1 MNDETVR
8 DLANRAGIAVEWR
21 DNAGRVQI
29 VAPDVLGQIL
39 DALGLPCSTR
49 SDLQASRKQL
59 LRRTSITTL
68 PPLITATIGRPTR
81 LDVGTGDLQP
91 ARVILESG
99 DQQDIMLTP
108 VRGRL
113 RLPAMGETGYHRLL
127 VDNREI
133 VLAVAPSRC
142 YTIEDAVPDARLW
155 GLAAQVYALRT
166 KGDGGIGDAA
176 GIAALAEAA
185 GAHGADALA
194 LSPLHALFTAEPA
207 RFGPYSPSTR
217 LFLNPLHAS
226 AAMVFG
232 ADQMA
237 EAFADTDLRDRFARF
252 ERMPL
257 IDWPQAASAKLD
269 LFRRLFELFA
279 NGNETALQANF
290 AQFRAD
296 GGDLLAQHAVFEAL
310 HAVQSATG
318 TSDWRQWPLDLR
330 DPSSAAVAVF
340 AASHEP
346 EVRFHCFLQW
356 LADRSLGIAQKRA
369 RQAGMRIGLIADLAV
384 GMDPSGS
391 HAWSRQGD
399 VLGGLAIGAPP
410 DMFNPRGQN
419 WGLTGFSPRAL
430 VNGGFKPFLATVRTA
445 LRHAGG
451 IRIDHAMGMTRLWLI
466 PDGAEPSSGA
476 YLAYPLTD
484 LLRLLALE
492 SQRYQAVV
500 IGEDLGTVPEGFRET
515 LENAGLHGVRVL
527 WFERTERGFAAP
539 GAWDHSA
546 IAMTTTHDLPTVA
559 GWWHGTDLATRA
571 RCDRLGVGVQG
582 PDVANEREADCRSL
596 WRAFVDAGVAEEP
609 PPSPET
615 TQPVVDA
622 AVTFV
627 ANTGSQLFLLPA
639 EDVLGVEEQPNLPGT
654 INEHP
659 NWRRRLVPEAHALL
673 EEPHAAPR
681 VATLAKKRPRL

>member
-8 DLANRAGIAVEWR
+8 DLASRAGIAVEWR
-21 DNAGRVQI
+21 DNAGRVQV
-29 VAPDVLGQIL
+29 VAPDVLQKIL
-39 DALGLPCSTR
+39 EALGLPCSTR
-49 SDLQASRKQL
+49 GDLQASRKQL
-59 LRRTSITTL
+59 LRRTSIATL
-68 PPLITATIGRPTR
+68 PPLITATVGRPTR
-81 LDVGTGDLQP
+81 LDVGTGELQP

-99 DQQDIMLTP
+99 DRQDITLTP
-108 VRGRL
+108 VRGKL
-113 RLPAMGETGYHRLL
+113 RLPAIGETGYHRLL

-176 GIAALAEAA
+176 GIAALATVAA
-185 GAHGADALA
+185 ERGADALA

-217 LFLNPLHAS
+217 LFLNPLHA
-226 AAMVFG
+226 AASMVFG
-232 ADQMA
+232 ADQIA
-237 EAFADTDLRDRFARF
+237 EAFAGTDLRDRFARF
-252 ERMPL
+252 ERMRL
-257 IDWPQAASAKLD
+257 IDWPQAADAKLD
-269 LFRRLFELFA
+269 LFRRLFELFT
-279 NGNETALQANF
+279 NGDDTALQANF

-296 GGDLLAQHAVFEAL
+296 GGDPLAQHAVFEAL
-310 HAVQSATG
+310 HAAQSAAG
-318 TSDWRQWPLDLR
+318 ASDWRQWPLDLR

-346 EVRFHCFLQW
+346 DVRFHCFLQW
-356 LADRSLGIAQKRA
+356 LADRSLGIAQERA

-399 VLGGLAIGAPP
+399 VMGGLAIGAPP
-410 DMFNPRGQN
+410 DMFNPRGQD

-430 VNGGFKPFLATVRTA
+430 VNGGFKPFLDTVRKA
-445 LRHAGG
+445 LRCAGG

-466 PDGAEPSSGA
+466 PEGAEPSSGA

-484 LLRLLALE
+484 VLRLLALE
-492 SQRYQAVV
+492 SQRHQAVV
-500 IGEDLGTVPEGFRET
+500 IGEDLGTVPDGFREI
-515 LENAGLHGVRVL
+515 LENAGLHGMRVL

-539 GAWDHSA
+539 GAWDRSA
-546 IAMTTTHDLPTVA
+546 VAMTSTHDLPTVA
-559 GWWHGTDLATRA
+559 GWWHSTDIATRA
-571 RCDRLGVGVQG
+571 KCDCLGVGVQEA
-582 PDVANEREADCRSL
+582 DVTNEREADRRSL
-596 WRAFVDAGVAEEP
+596 WRALVDAGVAEEP

-615 TQPVVDA
+615 TQPFVDA

-627 ANTGSQLFLLPA
+627 ANTGSPLFLLPA

-654 INEHP
+654 INEYP
-659 NWRRRLVPEAHALL
+659 NWRRRLSREAHALL
-673 EEPHAAPR
+673 DEPHVAVR
-681 VATLAKKRPRL
+681 VARLAKKRPRL